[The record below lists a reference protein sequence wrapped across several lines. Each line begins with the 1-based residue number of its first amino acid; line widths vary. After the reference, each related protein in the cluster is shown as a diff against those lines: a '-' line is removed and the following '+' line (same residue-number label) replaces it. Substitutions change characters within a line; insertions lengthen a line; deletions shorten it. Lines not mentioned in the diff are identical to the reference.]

1 MIEWLFLVMALS
13 FDAFLVSIT
22 YGLDNMKV
30 NRSASVIIAF
40 IGTLFLFL
48 SLSFAALIQS
58 LLNEQ
63 LALALSAG
71 LLMLLG
77 CCSLF
82 KSLWKSWLGRLKR
95 QPMCVKFKNIILL
108 LEIAEDEKKA
118 DVDNSNTLSVKEAI
132 MLATALSMDSLASGF
147 AYGLSITPSIS
158 LYLVNFIVC
167 VLFVQLGLLIGKVMK
182 GRLRWD
188 LSWLSGAFLIL
199 LAFSRLL

>member
-77 CCSLF
+77 CCSL
-82 KSLWKSWLGRLKR
+82 L
-95 QPMCVKFKNIILL
+95 C
-108 LEIAEDEKKA
+108 EI
-118 DVDNSNTLSVKEAI
+118 
-132 MLATALSMDSLASGF
+132 
-147 AYGLSITPSIS
+147 
-158 LYLVNFIVC
+158 
-167 VLFVQLGLLIGKVMK
+167 
-182 GRLRWD
+182 
-188 LSWLSGAFLIL
+188 
-199 LAFSRLL
+199 

>member
-95 QPMCVKFKNIILL
+95 QPMCVKFKNIVLL

-118 DVDNSNTLSVKEAI
+118 DVDNSNT
-132 MLATALSMDSLASGF
+132 LATALSMDSLASGF

>member
-1 MIEWLFLVMALS
+1 MFEWLFLIMALS

-22 YGLDNMKV
+22 YGLDNIKV
-30 NRSASVIIAF
+30 NRSASVIIGF

-48 SLSFAALIQS
+48 SLSFAT
-58 LLNEQ
+58 LLQQ
-63 LALALSAG
+63 LLSEKMALALSAG
-71 LLMLLG
+71 LLMFLG
-77 CCSLF
+77 CSSLF
-82 KSLWKSWLGRLKR
+82 SSLWKSWLGKLKK
-95 QPMCVKFKNIILL
+95 QPMCVRFKNIVLL
-108 LEIAEDEKKA
+108 LEIAEDEKNA
-118 DVDNSNTLSVKEAI
+118 DMDNSNTLSVKEAI

-147 AYGLSITPSIS
+147 AYGLAMTPTFV

-167 VLFVQLGLLIGKVMK
+167 VLFVDTGLVIGKKMK